1 LHRCPPPK
9 CGLAEQY
16 TGAAR
21 ATGPCTFCNSIGA
34 PWARSFTGANP
45 GEDMEVDE
53 LVTTWSRLGFVLEK
67 DGAYFE
73 VDRLDEAP

>member
-1 LHRCPPPK
+1 
-9 CGLAEQY
+9 
-16 TGAAR
+16 
-21 ATGPCTFCNSIGA
+21 
-34 PWARSFTGANP
+34 
-45 GEDMEVDE
+45 MEVDD